1 MQKKIYEISKHKLHG
16 SQMRC
21 TKCKENIKKDQQGI
35 KESQKVVSMFLNTR
49 WQGCLEPLSKNYLN
63 FTFKEI
69 LPNRIFMR
77 LLQVLLHQLG
87 ESATTT
93 IVVSMVK
100 FLSYVIELCC

>member
-1 MQKKIYEISKHKLHG
+1 MQKKIYEISKHKLQG

-21 TKCKENIKKDQQGI
+21 TKCKENIKKEQQGI

-63 FTFKEI
+63 FTFKET
-69 LPNRIFMR
+69 LPNRIFIR
-77 LLQVLLHQLG
+77 LLLHQLG